1 MSLCPR
7 IGILGDIIKKIQ
19 EPVYFL
25 PPLPGIV
32 AGGNTNMT
40 KLFGAWALTAMSFI
54 VAPQT
59 VLAYDIPIQ
68 ASFAVAFSG
77 TPNTGNVAYCGGTPG
92 PVAIEA
98 HGDGFSTLG
107 ALAFSLQKTQAGPLF
122 HGCLILVAPNGDT
135 LTATYDAAGSA
146 PPNANHFAPATGTL
160 MFTGGTGRFRG
171 ASGSATF
178 TAVFDSFYPASS
190 FAGGTGTAPLQG
202 MAFYVVQGKMSIDG
216 SGDDRLTR

>member
-1 MSLCPR
+1 L
-7 IGILGDIIKKIQ
+7 GIVSKKIQ

-25 PPLPGIV
+25 TPLPGIV
-32 AGGNTNMT
+32 AGGSTNMT
-40 KLFGAWALTAMSFI
+40 RLFGAWALAAISCV

-107 ALAFSLQKTQAGPLF
+107 ALAFSLQKTQAGALF
-122 HGCLILVAPNGDT
+122 HGCLTLTAPNGDT

-146 PPNANHFAPATGTL
+146 PPNANHFSPATGSLT
-160 MFTGGTGRFRG
+160 FTGGTGLFSG

-178 TAVFDSFYPASS
+178 TAVFDQFYPASS

-202 MAFYVVQGKMSIDG
+202 MAFYLVQGKVSIDG
-216 SGDDRLTR
+216 RGDRR